1 MKMGLFYRNKD
12 VKNSA
17 IGLAKRAVEYA
28 VSFHKKFDYSK
39 DSISDLEG
47 ILEYYHQDINQ
58 SHPADDQIRT
68 MSLVFGAYLGE
79 SILKNG
85 ASKHGYVW
93 KNNDGELILYKNSK
107 YQMSP
112 VSKVYKRLIN
122 GSEDNVT
129 FFYEVALKI
138 AETGKI

>member
-1 MKMGLFYRNKD
+1 MRLFCRKENAE
-12 VKNSA
+12 NSA
-17 IGLAKRAVEYA
+17 ISLAKRAVEYA
-28 VSFHKKFDYSK
+28 ASFHKKFDYSK
-39 DSISDLEG
+39 NSISDLEG
-47 ILEYYHQDINQ
+47 ILEYYHLDINQ
-58 SHPADDQIRT
+58 SHPADNQIRT

-79 SILKNG
+79 SILRNG
-85 ASKHGYVW
+85 ASKHGYIW

-138 AETGKI
+138 AEIGKI